1 MTAVHRLVVFGWAC
15 TVHGLVMR
23 GLEGPSQSV
32 TRGTDIILHCRYDLE
47 AGDRLYAVK
56 WFHGT
61 REFYRFQPE
70 LQPPSRSFPIED
82 VYVDVESSNAEK
94 LVIRHVVPG
103 TSGVYRCEVSAEET
117 FETDYREMNITIED
131 APLGD
136 PVIYNIQ
143 SRYAIGAELRINC
156 TSFDYRPAARLHWI
170 INGKAKEDNDPEVT
184 HYPTRWRSSS
194 VETESGG
201 ASSVNGSSAVTMVF
215 EASTTVGLHIKRLTR
230 EHFGSGQQL
239 TVVCTASSIGSSHQ
253 RSSSA
258 VKAVLDDGISS
269 RQEQQQTEPLV
280 NPLRPSTAVPTPAAG
295 DKRRSPQTSTG
306 GPAQLLPTNPIAII
320 SATMAMLAALS
331 R

>member
-1 MTAVHRLVVFGWAC
+1 M
-15 TVHGLVMR
+15 
-23 GLEGPSQSV
+23 
-32 TRGTDIILHCRYDLE
+32 
-47 AGDRLYAVK
+47 
-56 WFHGT
+56 
-61 REFYRFQPE
+61 
-70 LQPPSRSFPIED
+70 
-82 VYVDVESSNAEK
+82 
-94 LVIRHVVPG
+94 
-103 TSGVYRCEVSAEET
+103 
-117 FETDYREMNITIED
+117 
-131 APLGD
+131 
-136 PVIYNIQ
+136 
-143 SRYAIGAELRINC
+143 
-156 TSFDYRPAARLHWI
+156 
-170 INGKAKEDNDPEVT
+170 T

-269 RQEQQQTEPLV
+269 RQEQQQTGPLV

-306 GPAQLLPTNPIAII
+306 QSLII
-320 SATMAMLAALS
+320 TRKATYTHTHTTVRVRRRQRRRLSHGLIKSSFVIMPQPDKKNFFSLA
-331 R
+331 